1 MLASQVLYTEAIPR
15 QLLHAE
21 GPSVSILSLELHQ
34 ISSSSFAVRDGENR
48 YGRPIRN
55 TSRTTKSSGL
65 VVGRLETGLV
75 SVEAPLDAPHR
86 LLRFIWLLSG
96 SNETQPVEF
105 SGLFDRIIEMS
116 SKGYLDYGFKPG
128 RWVAGRKEF
137 LIRSQGLASDVA
149 FLAKQGLIE
158 IENNGS
164 FIKISP
170 EGRETAENVRLDE
183 RIESLLATLRAE
195 SPSSSNFRSHP

>member
-1 MLASQVLYTEAIPR
+1 
-15 QLLHAE
+15 
-21 GPSVSILSLELHQ
+21 
-34 ISSSSFAVRDGENR
+34 
-48 YGRPIRN
+48 
-55 TSRTTKSSGL
+55 
-65 VVGRLETGLV
+65 
-75 SVEAPLDAPHR
+75 
-86 LLRFIWLLSG
+86 LRFIWLLSG